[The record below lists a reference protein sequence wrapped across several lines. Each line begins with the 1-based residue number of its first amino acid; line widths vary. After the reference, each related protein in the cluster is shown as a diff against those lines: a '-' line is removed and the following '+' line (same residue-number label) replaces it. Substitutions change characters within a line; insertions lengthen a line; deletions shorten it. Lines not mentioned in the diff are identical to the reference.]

1 MCVTIL
7 DSPHATDIEKK
18 LAGICLLRLDE
29 CESLRAEL
37 AELRRHYAD
46 AVDLRK
52 DKERLMEQVE
62 AFRSFMETEMGW
74 EYFRAEMMYF
84 DNEKKE
90 GCSLENARKLKNF
103 LTESRAAISEN
114 AANE

>member
-1 MCVTIL
+1 MKEQVNREVCVTIL

-18 LAGICLLRLDE
+18 LAGICLLLLDE
-29 CESLRAEL
+29 CESLR
-37 AELRRHYAD
+37 
-46 AVDLRK
+46 K
-52 DKERLMEQVE
+52 DKERLTEQVE

-90 GCSLENARKLKNF
+90 RCSLENARKLKNF
-103 LTESRAAISEN
+103 LAQNADTQSIGSKDPASERGK
-114 AANE
+114 